1 VTSVIPFQVTCLDEE
16 GAQQCI
22 PKRIFMELIRLPE
35 FSSGI
40 AAYLRTTR
48 VAQRTK
54 GYNDIDHLKVQFSSA
69 ENDDAEICVPASV
82 YLELLRDP
90 ALQGYLTVTSRTHK
104 LLEFPG
110 SVLNSS
116 EEADSRE
123 IREAEKRSL
132 ATLAKN
138 DDLPLLPI
146 TTQER
151 EGDDD
156 EEKRSDL
163 SRYMLAEQRPTARFE

>member
-1 VTSVIPFQVTCLDEE
+1 
-16 GAQQCI
+16 
-22 PKRIFMELIRLPE
+22 MELIRLPE

-48 VAQRTK
+48 VAQRMK
-54 GYNDIDHLKVQFSSA
+54 GYNDIDHLKVQLSSA
-69 ENDDAEICVPASV
+69 ENDDAEICIPASV

-90 ALQGYLTVTSRTHK
+90 VLQGYLSVMSRTHK
-104 LLEFPG
+104 LPEFPG
-110 SVLNSS
+110 SRANSS
-116 EEADSRE
+116 EETDSRE
-123 IREAEKRSL
+123 QTREAEKRSL

-146 TTQER
+146 STE
-151 EGDDD
+151 ESDGDD

-163 SRYMLAEQRPTARFE
+163 SRYVLC